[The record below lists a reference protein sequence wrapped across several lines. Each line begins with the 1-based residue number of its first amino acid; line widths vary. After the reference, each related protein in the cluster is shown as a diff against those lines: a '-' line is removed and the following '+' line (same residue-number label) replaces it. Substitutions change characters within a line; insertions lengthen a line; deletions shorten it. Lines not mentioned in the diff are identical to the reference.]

1 MKKMAEAT
9 NLIQM
14 ASNNTQTVDID
25 LDLSKLRRKRIRIDG
40 DDNRILELDTSDLGV
55 ISRLK
60 DLQPKLDELTKE
72 GEELSL
78 IGDLSEDENFN
89 SLADK
94 FKSLDN
100 KMREILDTL
109 FQSNVSEVCAP
120 TGSMLD
126 PIGGVYR
133 WEVIIDS
140 LINLYNDTIKKET
153 KKAEDKNVA
162 GVKAHT
168 SKYIP

>member
-1 MKKMAEAT
+1 MAEANT
-9 NLIQM
+9 LIQM
-14 ASNNTQTVDID
+14 GNTATQNFDVD

-40 DDNRILELDTSDLGV
+40 DDNRILELDTTDLGV

-60 DLQPKLDELTKE
+60 DLQPQLDELTKE

-78 IGDLSEDENFN
+78 IGDLNEDENFD
-89 SLADK
+89 SLAEK
-94 FKSLDN
+94 FKALDN
-100 KMREILDTL
+100 KMRSIIDQL

-126 PIGGVYR
+126 PIGGAYR
-133 WEVIIDS
+133 WEVILDAI
-140 LINLYNDTIKKET
+140 INLYNDTIKEEM
-153 KKAEDKNVA
+153 KKNENRNLA

>member
-1 MKKMAEAT
+1 MAEAT

-14 ASNNTQTVDID
+14 ANKQAVDVE

-60 DLQPKLDELTKE
+60 DLQPKLDELSKE
-72 GEELSL
+72 GEEISL
-78 IGDLSEDENFN
+78 IGDLSEDENFDN
-89 SLADK
+89 LADK

-100 KMREILDTL
+100 KMRDILDSL

-120 TGSMLD
+120 TGSMMD
-126 PIGGVYR
+126 PIGGAYR
-133 WEVIIDS
+133 WEVILDS
-140 LINLYNDTIKKET
+140 LINLYNDTIKAEMQKT
-153 KKAEDKNVA
+153 EDKNVA

>member
-1 MKKMAEAT
+1 MAEAT

-78 IGDLSEDENFN
+78 IGDLSEDENFDN
-89 SLADK
+89 LADK
-94 FKSLDN
+94 FKALDN
-100 KMREILDTL
+100 KMREIIDTL
-109 FQSNVSEVCAP
+109 FQSNVSEICAP

-126 PIGGVYR
+126 PISGVYR
-133 WEVIIDS
+133 WEVILDS

-153 KKAEDKNVA
+153 KKAEDRNVA